1 MKKVFLITLLVLI
14 LDQVVKLYVKSTMH
28 LGQDGLDLGF
38 LAVDF
43 IENTGMATGARI
55 PFLSP
60 DSSKIALSLLRF
72 VAIFGIIFYIK
83 KNLKRQPPFGFLL
96 AFAFILAGAIG
107 NLIDGAFYGI
117 IFDRGT
123 TTQLIDG
130 DVVQLSYNGVAQFFG
145 DGGGYA
151 PFMMGSVVD
160 MLKFTV
166 PCPEWLPWYGASSEH
181 LLFPFVFNIADA
193 AITTGV
199 LMIIIWQKK
208 YFKPVNEEIP
218 AVVAGNNTITS
229 STEEE

>member
-43 IENTGMATGARI
+43 IENRGMATGATI
-55 PFLSP
+55 PFLSEHA
-60 DSSKIALSLLRF
+60 SKIALSLLRF

-83 KNLKRQPPFGFLL
+83 KNLKRQPPFGFLM
-96 AFAFILAGAIG
+96 AFALILAGAIG
-107 NLIDGAFYGI
+107 NLIDGAFYGML
-117 IFDRGT
+117 FSEST
-123 TTQLIDG
+123 
-130 DVVQLSYNGVAQFFG
+130 YYEVAEFMPES
-145 DGGGYA
+145 GGYQ

-166 PCPEWLPWYGASSEH
+166 PCPEWLPWYNASSEH